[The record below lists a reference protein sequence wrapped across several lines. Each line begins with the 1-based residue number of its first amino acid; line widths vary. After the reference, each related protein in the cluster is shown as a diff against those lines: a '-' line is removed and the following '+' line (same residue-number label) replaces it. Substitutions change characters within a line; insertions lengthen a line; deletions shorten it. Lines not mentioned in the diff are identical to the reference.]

1 MIKAYAKSDI
11 GKAREINQDA
21 FYITEDSFSE
31 VQLFLLA
38 DGMGGAN
45 AGDIASKLAVS
56 CAKSYVENNFKDT
69 PKDKDS
75 LIQLLASSME
85 YANMVVYEKSLEDKK
100 FEGMG
105 TTLEICLIYNNRAY
119 IGHIGDS
126 RIYRI
131 RKEIMRK
138 LTQDHSY
145 VQKLVQDG
153 TITREEA
160 EHHPQKNMLMKALG
174 CNAFVEPD
182 VMVKGFLKGDILII
196 CSDGLTN
203 MVKQD
208 DIFNV
213 VKENFELAPKELI
226 ERANQNGGID
236 NVTVITIKNL

>member
-208 DIFNV
+208 DIYNV